1 MSVNC
6 NQFLLSSTRFNEIDI
21 EKDWG
26 GTDTLGTTKSFPR
39 VKNKYA
45 FLAKVKNVSI
55 FFSNLFL
62 NWIMKNES
70 ALGPLFNITL

>member
-45 FLAKVKNVSI
+45 FFSKSEKCKHI
-55 FFSNLFL
+55 FF
-62 NWIMKNES
+62 
-70 ALGPLFNITL
+70 